1 MIRSELRANVGHL
14 TLARPEARNALTPS
28 MLSDLAAAATDL
40 GARCGTILLRGDG
53 PAFCAGFDLNLCRD
67 DPQGATLRSLLQGL
81 SDAIRALRAQPA
93 PVVACV
99 QGAAVAGGCA
109 LLGGADI
116 VIASSE
122 AKFGYPVTKLGI
134 SPSVSSPFLLA
145 TVEPGSTR
153 ALQLDPGLFR
163 ADDALRLGLIGELHP
178 DPAAA
183 LERAGRIAEELAAKP
198 RGAMD
203 ATRRLL
209 QQLTGPSDALAAT
222 GLHRSLGLVGG
233 MEEHDLL
240 PKAWAARTS

>member
-1 MIRSELRANVGHL
+1 MIRAEMRANVGL
-14 TLARPEARNALTPS
+14 ISLARPDARNALTPS
-28 MLSDLAAAATDL
+28 MLSDLAVAATDL
-40 GARCGTILLRGDG
+40 GARCGAILLTGDG
-53 PAFCAGFDLNLCRD
+53 AAFCAGFDLNLCRD
-67 DPQGATLRSLLQGL
+67 DPSGDTLRSLLQGL
-81 SDAIRALRAQPA
+81 SDAIRALRSQPA

-122 AKFGYPVTKLGI
+122 AKFGYPVTRLGI
-134 SPSVSSPFLLA
+134 SPSVSAPFLLA

-163 ADDALRLGLIGELHP
+163 ADDARRLGLVGELHP

-183 LERAGRIAEELAAKP
+183 LARAGRIAEELAAKP
-198 RGAMD
+198 REALA

-209 QQLTGPSDALAAT
+209 QQLTGPTDTLATT
-222 GLHRSLGLVGG
+222 GLDRSLGLVGG
-233 MEEHDLL
+233 TEERNLL
-240 PKAWAARTS
+240 PKAWAARPS

>member
-1 MIRSELRANVGHL
+1 MIRSELRDNVGL
-14 TLARPEARNALTPS
+14 ITLARPDARNALTPS
-28 MLSDLAAAATDL
+28 MLNDLAAAAADL
-40 GARCGTILLRGDG
+40 GDRCGAILLSGEG

-67 DPQGATLRSLLQGL
+67 DSSADTLRSLLKGL

-122 AKFGYPVTKLGI
+122 SKFGYPVTKLGI
-134 SPSVSSPFLLA
+134 SPSVSSPFLIA
-145 TVEPGSTR
+145 TVHPGSTR

-163 ADDALRLGLIGELHP
+163 ADEALRLGLVGELQP

-183 LERAGRIAEELAAKP
+183 IARAGRIAEELAAKP
-198 RGAMD
+198 QEAIA

-209 QQLTGPSDALAAT
+209 QQLTGPTDALAT
-222 GLHRSLGLVGG
+222 NGLDRSLGLVGG
-233 MEEHDLL
+233 TEERNLL
-240 PKAWAARTS
+240 PKAWAARPS